1 VAGLRGP
8 NAVAGL
14 RGPNAVAALV
24 AVVLLAVGC
33 GRGPATTRVVAPT
46 TVPQTVPVTALALPP
61 PPPQPAPPPKAMVAT
76 ASVAKVAVYDAPG
89 ADVPARSFSNP
100 NEYGEPRVFL
110 VRSVE
115 GEWLNVLLPARPN
128 GSTGWLRAADVT
140 LAEHDWRIE
149 VALGAHRLTVW
160 RGAEV
165 VREET
170 VAVGMPRAPTPT
182 GDFYLT
188 ELLDPGNPGGPYGP
202 WAFGLSAYSDVYTSF
217 AGGPG
222 QVGLHGTNQ
231 PGALGTD
238 ASHGCIRVTNEAIT
252 ALAEQVPIGTPIK
265 ILP

>member
-1 VAGLRGP
+1 MRRVAGLVGVVVF
-8 NAVAGL
+8 AVACAQ
-14 RGPNAVAALV
+14 GP
-24 AVVLLAVGC
+24 G
-33 GRGPATTRVVAPT
+33 TTRVVVPT

-61 PPPQPAPPPKAMVAT
+61 PPPAPAPKAVIAT
-76 ASVAKVAVYDAPG
+76 AGVAEVPVFDAPG
-89 ADVPARSFSNP
+89 ADVPVRSFSHP

-128 GSTGWLRAADVT
+128 GSTGWARAADVT

-160 RGAEV
+160 KGAEV

-170 VAVGMPRAPTPT
+170 VAVGMPKAPTPT

-238 ASHGCIRVTNEAIT
+238 ASHGCIRLTNEAIT
-252 ALAEQVPIGTPIK
+252 ALAEQLPIGTPIK
-265 ILP
+265 IVP